1 MSHDDFNSHNLN
13 LTGGQINCGEV
24 LASLIFII
32 EGQLQEMAE
41 AAAITDHMSNC
52 LACTAEIEHERAM
65 HTLLQ
70 DALRRTCCE
79 EAPEDL
85 HQSIHAQL
93 RAQLGGAA
101 TTEVVTQVRMRE
113 ISIEID
119 EFGNVER
126 HEIEIEQ
133 THIQHFVDDED

>member
-13 LTGGQINCGEV
+13 STGEQINCGEV

-32 EGQLQEMAE
+32 EGQLQEMTE

-65 HTLLQ
+65 HALLQ

-85 HQSIHAQL
+85 HQSIRAQL
-93 RAQLGGAA
+93 RAQLGVAA

>member
-1 MSHDDFNSHNLN
+1 MSHDDFNGYNLN
-13 LTGGQINCGEV
+13 QIGGQINCGEV
-24 LASLIFII
+24 LASIIFII

-41 AAAITDHMSNC
+41 AAAITNHMSTC
-52 LACTAEIEHERAM
+52 AACTAEIEHERAM
-65 HTLLQ
+65 QLLLQ
-70 DALRRTCCE
+70 ETLRRTCCE
-79 EAPEDL
+79 EAPEEL

-133 THIQHFVDDED
+133 THIQHFIEDED